1 MTGDFAELEGAAL
14 VSGGTGAIGAAVCR
28 LLAERGSSVA
38 FLYRSNEEAAAEL
51 RQSIER
57 LGSRAW
63 SHPVDL
69 ADAEAA
75 ARAVDAAAEAMDG
88 IHTLVSAA
96 GPRVPMLH
104 LSTVS
109 AEQLAE
115 QLATDAVGFFHL
127 VRPALPH
134 LRTSRGSI
142 VAVTTSATD
151 RYPKRD
157 ALSSA
162 PKAAVEAMVRALA
175 REEGRYGVR
184 ANAVGP
190 GMLTDGMAA
199 ALMADGELD
208 ETAQAAARANIA
220 LGTFGTAVDV
230 AEAVCF
236 LASPRAGYV
245 TGQKLAVDGG
255 FSV

>member
-1 MTGDFAELEGAAL
+1 MTGDFAELPGTAL
-14 VSGGTGAIGAAVCR
+14 VSGGTGGIGSAVCR
-28 LLAERGSSVA
+28 MLAQRGSSVA
-38 FLYRSNEEAAAEL
+38 FLYRSDDDAAARVRYAVEAA
-51 RQSIER
+51 
-57 LGSRAW
+57 GCRAW
-63 SHPVDL
+63 SRRVELTD
-69 ADAEAA
+69 AA
-75 ARAVDAAAEAMDG
+75 AVAAVVDDAAEAMDG

-96 GPRVPMLH
+96 GPRVPMAH
-104 LSTVS
+104 LSTV
-109 AEQLAE
+109 AVETLADH
-115 QLATDAVGFFHL
+115 LAADAAGFFHL
-127 VRPALPH
+127 VRPALAH
-134 LRTSRGSI
+134 LRRSRGSI

-157 ALSSA
+157 ALSAA

-184 ANAVGP
+184 ANSVGP
-190 GMLTDGMAA
+190 GMLSDGMAA

-208 ETAQAAARANIA
+208 EAAQAAARSNIA
-220 LGTFGTAVDV
+220 LGTFGTATDV

-236 LASPRAGYV
+236 LASPRAGYI